1 MHGPVLI
8 IENAT
13 DAGSVVVARAGD
25 ASGCTALASIDF
37 GARDLVS
44 GARTEALGLAV
55 REALER
61 AGTAPASLAAIVC
74 DGGPG
79 SFTSLRCAAA
89 IAKGMCAPLG
99 LPLHAVSSLELLAR
113 VAPLEDAGVYL
124 AAIDAGRREW
134 FVSEVRV
141 NDDGTRTVG
150 AFDVCDD
157 ATLRARSTALR
168 AALVGRELDVDA
180 VPHARGALGILD
192 RILATPPVA
201 LDGWEPDYGRLAEA
215 QVKWEAAHGRPLV
228 G

>member
-1 MHGPVLI
+1 MHAPILI

-13 DAGSVVVARAGD
+13 DAGSVVVARGGD
-25 ASGCTALASIDF
+25 ALATVDF
-37 GARDLVS
+37 GARDPVT

-55 REALER
+55 REALDV
-61 AGTAPASLAAIVC
+61 AAVTAASLGAVIC

-89 IAKGMCAPLG
+89 IAKGICAPLG
-99 LPLHAVSSLELLAR
+99 VPLHAVSSLELLAR
-113 VAPLEDAGVYL
+113 SAPITEAGVYL

-141 NDDGTRTVG
+141 SDDGTLAVG

-157 ATLRARSTALR
+157 ATLRAR
-168 AALVGRELDVDA
+168 AAAMHAPLVGRELDVDA

-201 LDGWEPDYGRLAEA
+201 LDRWEPEYGRLAEA
-215 QVKWEAAHGRPLV
+215 QVKWEATHGRPLV
-228 G
+228 A

>member
-13 DAGSVVVARAGD
+13 DAGSVVVARAAH
-25 ASGCTALASIDF
+25 ASDCDPLATVEF
-37 GARDLVS
+37 GARDPVS
-44 GARTEALGLAV
+44 GARTEALGVAV
-55 REALER
+55 RDALAR
-61 AGTAPASLAAIVC
+61 AGTDAASLVAVIC

-99 LPLHAVSSLELLAR
+99 LPLYAVSSLELLAR
-113 VAPLEDAGVYL
+113 VAPIAEAGVYL

-134 FVSEVRV
+134 FVSEMRV
-141 NDDGTRTVG
+141 HDDGTRTVG

-157 ATLRARSTALR
+157 ATLRARAQ
-168 AALVGRELDVDA
+168 AMHAPLVGRELDIDA

-192 RILATPPVA
+192 RILAAPPVA
-201 LDGWEPDYGRLAEA
+201 LDGWEPEYGRLAEA

-228 G
+228 V